1 MCNPFCLKPLTM
13 KPESRY
19 QAVTAEK
26 NQSLGQL
33 PLFAVPL
40 GVGPTVVPDYYLGPP
55 LFVC

>member
-1 MCNPFCLKPLTM
+1 M

-33 PLFAVPL
+33 PLAVPL